1 MKLLAGLSE
10 ICKYPNVE
18 FHFGFCRKQ
27 EYHWR
32 HNTQPLFEASSRFDT
47 VEPFWVF
54 FFFCSCDII
63 PVAES
68 LRPHTVHLFSV
79 SVGQVKRTNSPPH
92 RSRHVAAHLYPPPT
106 GLESSFVFL
115 KTHCPATILFSFC
128 SVSRKQLFLAS
139 AARNC

>member
-32 HNTQPLFEASSRFDT
+32 HNTQPLFEASSRFDA

-54 FFFCSCDII
+54 FF
-63 PVAES
+63 
-68 LRPHTVHLFSV
+68 
-79 SVGQVKRTNSPPH
+79 
-92 RSRHVAAHLYPPPT
+92 
-106 GLESSFVFL
+106 
-115 KTHCPATILFSFC
+115 
-128 SVSRKQLFLAS
+128 S
-139 AARNC
+139 AAAILSRLQNRCVHTLCISSRFRLDT